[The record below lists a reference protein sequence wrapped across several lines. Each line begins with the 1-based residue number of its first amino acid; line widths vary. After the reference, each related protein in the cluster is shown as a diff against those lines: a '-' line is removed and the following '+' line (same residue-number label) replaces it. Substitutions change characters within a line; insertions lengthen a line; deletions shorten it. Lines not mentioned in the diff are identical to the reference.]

1 MHTVRHI
8 IQCKVDNKKKKKKKK
23 TAQSIVTAL
32 FLSKLEKNAGTLAE
46 QLHTWQISA
55 GVLPTSSPGG
65 DSSDPQLFLTRS
77 LSLIFPSPSLRI
89 FPIFPQGKIWR
100 RLVNFG
106 REDYPSLEVNCL
118 ISSMSCA
125 AKCLWIHQDMSVVP
139 LPDGGWILRLTERLR
154 HVFIPPTSGT

>member
-1 MHTVRHI
+1 MHTIRHI
-8 IQCKVDNKKKKKKKK
+8 IQCEVDNKKKKNSTEYCYSLILKQ
-23 TAQSIVTAL
+23 T
-32 FLSKLEKNAGTLAE
+32 GE
-46 QLHTWQISA
+46 QCKSTHWATPHPNRYQQE
-55 GVLPTSSPGG
+55 SSPPPLLGG
-65 DSSDPQLFLTRS
+65 DSSDPRLFLART
-77 LSLIFPSPSLRI
+77 LFLIFPSPSLRI

-125 AKCLWIHQDMSVVP
+125 AKCLWIHQNMSVVP
-139 LPDGGWILRLTERLR
+139 LPDGGWILRLTEHLW